1 MILAAIVAGPV
12 IAIVSFVGAADDAID
27 EVTGV
32 LDGTTT
38 IDEPGVSEPEA
49 ERAAPGRHRRP
60 LDGAA
65 DATSAGRWAA

>member
-1 MILAAIVAGPV
+1 MSGFGCLIGLVILAAIVAGPV

-38 IDEPGVSEPEA
+38 IDDPA
-49 ERAAPGRHRRP
+49 
-60 LDGAA
+60 
-65 DATSAGRWAA
+65 